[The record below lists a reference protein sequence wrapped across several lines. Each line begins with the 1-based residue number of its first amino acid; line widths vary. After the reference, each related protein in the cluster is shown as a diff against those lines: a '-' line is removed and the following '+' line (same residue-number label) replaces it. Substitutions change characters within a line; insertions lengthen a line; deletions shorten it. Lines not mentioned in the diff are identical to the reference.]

1 MRRGLKVALLAAG
14 KGNRLRPAT
23 DSIPKPLLPIACSN
37 LLDHNLALLNS
48 PEVYVVTCYMKEL
61 FLEYRSKYGV
71 NLVDQGEPLG
81 TGHAV
86 LKLEDL
92 VKEELL
98 LLYSDIYIP
107 PGFLETFLSERDKYD
122 HLVAVAPV
130 ERPWEFGV
138 IEAEGKLLKRIVEK
152 PKRGEEPS
160 NLVVAGVFF
169 LSQSIFDILRSL
181 GPSPRGEIELTSAI
195 TEAVERGERVGIV
208 RISPWVDAGRREDF
222 LLAQELLLNDM
233 ISGLRRVPEGFKVEG
248 SSIIGRNAEIDGSYF
263 DGPCCLDGKLVDSKV
278 AKAYLQQS
286 EVIGSTVRNSVV
298 MSGSSIRRSIIESS
312 IISKG
317 SSIISSKL
325 LNSINASGT
334 YIKGCEI
341 YDGLIWESRSC
352 ST

>member
-1 MRRGLKVALLAAG
+1 MKVALLAAG

-23 DSIPKPLLPIACSN
+23 DSIPKPLLPIACST
-37 LLDHNLALLNS
+37 LLEHNLTLLNS
-48 PEVYVVTCYMKEL
+48 PEVYVVVCYMKEL

-86 LKLEDL
+86 LKLEDS
-92 VKEELL
+92 VRDDLL

-107 PGFLETFLSERDKYD
+107 PGFIEFFLSEGDEYD
-122 HLVAVAPV
+122 HLVAAAPV

-160 NLVVAGVFF
+160 NLVVAGVFL
-169 LSQSIFDILRSL
+169 LSQSIFDILRGL

-195 TEAVERGERVGIV
+195 TEAVKRGERVGIV
-208 RISPWVDAGRREDF
+208 RMSPWVDAGRREDF

-233 ISGLRRVPEGFKVEG
+233 VSGLRRVPEGFKVEG
-248 SSIIGRNAEIDGSYF
+248 SLIIGRNAEIDGSNL
-263 DGPCCLDGKLVDSKV
+263 DGPCCLDGKLIDSRV
-278 AKAYLQQS
+278 VKAYLQRS
-286 EVIGSTVRNSVV
+286 EVIGSTIRNSIV
-298 MSGSSIRRSIIESS
+298 MSGSFVRGSLIESS

-317 SSIISSKL
+317 SSVINSKL
-325 LNSINASGT
+325 SNSINASGT
-334 YIKGCEI
+334 SIEGCEV
-341 YDGLIWESRSC
+341 DSDLIWESMSC
-352 ST
+352 PT

>member
-1 MRRGLKVALLAAG
+1 LKVALLAAG

-23 DSIPKPLLPIACSN
+23 DSIPKPLLPIACST

-48 PEVYVVTCYMKEL
+48 PEVYVVVCYMKEL
-61 FLEYRSKYGV
+61 FLGYRSKYGV

-86 LKLEDL
+86 LKLEDS
-92 VKEELL
+92 VKEDLL

-107 PGFLETFLSERDKYD
+107 PGFLEIFLSERDKYD

-138 IEAEGKLLKRIVEK
+138 IEAEGNLLKRIVEK
-152 PKRGEEPS
+152 PRRGEEPS
-160 NLVVAGVFF
+160 NLVVAGVFL
-169 LSQSIFDILRSL
+169 LSQSIFDILRGL

-208 RISPWVDAGRREDF
+208 RMSPWVDAGRREDF

-233 ISGLRRVPEGFKVEG
+233 ISGLRRVPEGFRVEG
-248 SSIIGRNAEIDGSYF
+248 SLIIGRNAEMNGNF
-263 DGPCCLDGKLVDSKV
+263 DGPCCIDGKLIDSKV
-278 AKAYLQQS
+278 AKAYIQQS
-286 EVIGSTVRNSVV
+286 EVIGSTIRNSIV
-298 MSGSSIRRSIIESS
+298 MSGSLINRSSIESS

-317 SSIISSKL
+317 SSVINSKL

-334 YIKGCEI
+334 SIEGCEV
-341 YDGLIWESRSC
+341 DNDLIWESRSC

>member
-1 MRRGLKVALLAAG
+1 LKVALLAAG

-23 DSIPKPLLPIACSN
+23 DSIPKPLLPIACST
-37 LLDHNLALLNS
+37 LLEHNLALLN
-48 PEVYVVTCYMKEL
+48 PTEVYVVVCYMKEL

-86 LKLEDL
+86 LKLEDF
-92 VKEELL
+92 VRDDLL

-107 PGFLETFLSERDKYD
+107 PGFLEAFLSERDKYD

-160 NLVVAGVFF
+160 NLVVAGVFL
-169 LSQSIFDILRSL
+169 LSQSIFDILRGLS
-181 GPSPRGEIELTSAI
+181 PSPRGEIELTSAI

-208 RISPWVDAGRREDF
+208 SVDPWVDAGRREDF

-233 ISGLRRVPEGFKVEG
+233 ISGLRRVPDGFKVEG
-248 SSIIGRNAEIDGSYF
+248 PLIIGRDAEVEGSEL
-263 DGPCCLDGKLVDSKV
+263 DGPCCLDGKLIDSAV
-278 AKAYLQQS
+278 AKAYLQRGS
-286 EVIGSTVRNSVV
+286 EVIGSTIRNSIV
-298 MSGSSIRRSIIESS
+298 MSGSIVRSSLIESS

-317 SSIISSKL
+317 SSILNSKISS
-325 LNSINASGT
+325 SINASGT
-334 YIKGCEI
+334 SIEGCEVENE
-341 YDGLIWESRSC
+341 LIWGNKSC
-352 ST
+352 FT